1 MDKKD
6 LDAIEALFDKKFLEI
21 EGKLEQKIDT
31 KFEELELKLYEK
43 MDARFEELELKL
55 CKKMDAR
62 FEELELK
69 LYEKMDAKFE
79 DFKSQF
85 SSELADVLHDMMVTI
100 DNRFNKM
107 ESYIN
112 QRFEIQDKK
121 IDLLLEY
128 SKDNLQKHDIYDRTF
143 SKIDSKLLN
152 HDLRLNS
159 LEALSTSTAI

>member
-21 EGKLEQKIDT
+21 EDKLEKKIDA
-31 KFEELELKLYEK
+31 KFEELETKLYER
-43 MDARFEELELKL
+43 MDTRFEKLE
-55 CKKMDAR
+55 A
-62 FEELELK
+62 K
-69 LYEKMDAKFE
+69 LYERMDTKFE
-79 DFKSQF
+79 DFKCQF

-100 DNRFNKM
+100 DKRFNKM
-107 ESYIN
+107 EAYIN

-128 SKDNLQKHDIYDRTF
+128 AKDNLQKHDIYDTTF

>member
-21 EGKLEQKIDT
+21 EDKLEKKIDA
-31 KFEELELKLYEK
+31 KFEELETKLYER
-43 MDARFEELELKL
+43 MDTRFEELETKL
-55 CKKMDAR
+55 YERMDTR
-62 FEELELK
+62 FEELESK
-69 LYEKMDAKFE
+69 LYERMDTKFE
-79 DFKSQF
+79 DFKCQF

-100 DNRFNKM
+100 DKRFNKM
-107 ESYIN
+107 EAYIN

-128 SKDNLQKHDIYDRTF
+128 AKDNLQKHDIYDTTF